1 MWQQVDLREDL
12 CVSLMISTDCTW
24 LFLFSSPL
32 QMPQRVLQMPVTGGS
47 RMVQFFSAQED
58 ILLNVVALCIK
69 TSLELIRTRSYKIS
83 SWHSCKYSRETSQFN
98 QMLN

>member
-32 QMPQRVLQMPVTGGS
+32 QTPQRVLQMPVTGGS
-47 RMVQFFSAQED
+47 RMVQIFSAQED
-58 ILLNVVALCIK
+58 ILLNIVALCMK
-69 TSLELIRTRSYKIS
+69 NFFGT
-83 SWHSCKYSRETSQFN
+83 HQN
-98 QMLN
+98 